1 MNFGFDWCDWEWR
14 DWDWRDWR
22 NRLIARPGFQRWA
35 ADFPLTRRVAQQRAQ
50 SLFDITAGFVYS
62 QILYACVELELFDR
76 LADGPLALRDLAPS
90 MRMTEPQADRLL
102 RAAVALDLLERRGLD
117 DAGSPRFG
125 LGNHGAAMLGN
136 PGIAAMV
143 KHHRMLYRDLDD
155 PLALL
160 RGEKAETELGRYWAY
175 ASSLDP
181 AQEAEASVSEYSE
194 LMSIS
199 NAFVAGDVLDAYSL
213 KPHRCLMDV
222 GGGQGNFLLA
232 AAERWPHLR
241 IRLFDLP
248 AVAARARQR
257 FEARGL
263 GDRAETFGG
272 DLMST
277 PLPQGADICSLVRVI
292 HDHDDD
298 KAMQILHA
306 VRAALAPGGTLLL
319 AEPMAETPGAEP
331 IGDAYFGLYLLA
343 MGSGR
348 PRPPRE
354 LKAMLG
360 EAGFDQIQLR
370 RTRRPMQTR
379 LLLAR
384 AAQDHAI

>member
-1 MNFGFDWCDWEWR
+1 MGLGL
-14 DWDWRDWR
+14 DWRDWR

-35 ADFPLTRRVAQQRAQ
+35 ADFPLTRPIAQRRAQ
-50 SLFDITAGFVYS
+50 ALFDITAGFVYS
-62 QILYACVELELFDR
+62 QILYACVELDLFDQLEAGPQALSA
-76 LADGPLALRDLAPS
+76 LAAKMD
-90 MRMTEPQADRLL
+90 MTEQQADRLL
-102 RAAVALDLLERRGLD
+102 RAAVALDLIERRGVD
-117 DAGSPRFG
+117 AAGSPRFG
-125 LGNHGAAMLGN
+125 LGRHGAAMLGN

-160 RGEKAETELGRYWAY
+160 RGEKAVTELGRYWAY
-175 ASSLDP
+175 ASSVDP
-181 AQEAEASVSEYSE
+181 AQEGDASVSEYSE

-199 NAFVAGDVLDAYSL
+199 NAFVAGDLLDAYSL
-213 KPHRCLMDV
+213 KTHRCLMDV

-248 AVAARARQR
+248 AVAARAEQR
-257 FEARGL
+257 FDRLGF
-263 GDRAETFGG
+263 GDRAATFGG

-277 PLPQGADICSLVRVI
+277 PLPKGADICSLVRVV

-298 KAMQILHA
+298 QAMQILRA
-306 VRAALAPGGTLLL
+306 VRSALEPGGTLLL

-343 MGSGR
+343 MGTGR
-348 PRPPRE
+348 PRPPSE
-354 LKAMLG
+354 LKAMLQ
-360 EAGFDQIQLR
+360 EAGFGRVQLR

-379 LLLAR
+379 LLVAN
-384 AAQDHAI
+384 AA

>member
-1 MNFGFDWCDWEWR
+1 MGSPFDWRE
-14 DWDWRDWR
+14 WR
-22 NRLIARPGFQRWA
+22 NRLIARPGFQSWA
-35 ADFPLTRRVAQQRAQ
+35 ADFPLTRPVAQRRAQ

-62 QILYACVELELFDR
+62 QILYACVELDLFDR
-76 LADGPLALRDLAPS
+76 LAQGPRPLSELAPA
-90 MRMTEPQADRLL
+90 MRMTEAQADRLL
-102 RAAVALDLLERRGLD
+102 RAAVALDLLERRGAD
-117 DAGSPRFG
+117 AAGSPRVG

-143 KHHRMLYRDLDD
+143 RHHRMLYRDLED

-160 RGEKAETELGRYWAY
+160 RGERSETELGRYWAY
-175 ASSLDP
+175 AGSRDP
-181 AQEAEASVSEYSE
+181 AQEADGAVSEYSE
-194 LMSIS
+194 LMSVS

-213 KPHRCLMDV
+213 KGSRLLMDV
-222 GGGQGNFLLA
+222 GGGQGTFLLA

-241 IRLFDLP
+241 VRLFDLP
-248 AVAARARQR
+248 AVAARAQR
-257 FEARGL
+257 RFDDLGL
-263 GDRAETFGG
+263 ADRAEAVGG
-272 DLMST
+272 DLMTT
-277 PLPQGADICSLVRVI
+277 PLPKGADVCSLVRVV

-298 KAMQILHA
+298 QAMRILRA
-306 VRAALAPGGTLLL
+306 VRAALEPGGTLLL

-354 LKAMLG
+354 LKAMLR
-360 EAGFDQIQLR
+360 EARFGRIRLR

-379 LLLAR
+379 LLT
-384 AAQDHAI
+384 AQAV